1 MNKDNGHNMTSG
13 ITAPCICRGIMK
25 YIPKLANAKIVR
37 TWAGYEDVCIDGI
50 PVLGNVDEVPGLIVA
65 CAFTG
70 HGFGISPIVGKLLA
84 ETALEEET
92 TLDLSAFRYDRF
104 HAAI

>member
-1 MNKDNGHNMTSG
+1 MTSG

-37 TWAGYEDVCIDGI
+37 TWAGYEDVCIDGV

-70 HGFGISPIVGKLLA
+70 MD
-84 ETALEEET
+84 LE
-92 TLDLSAFRYDRF
+92 F
-104 HAAI
+104 HRLWENCWRKRHWKRRQR